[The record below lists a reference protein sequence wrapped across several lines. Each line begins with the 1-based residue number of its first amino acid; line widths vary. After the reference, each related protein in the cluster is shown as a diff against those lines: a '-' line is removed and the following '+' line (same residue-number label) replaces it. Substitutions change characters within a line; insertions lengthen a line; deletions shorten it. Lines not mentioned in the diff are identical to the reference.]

1 MDITIQNI
9 ELDENYRDL
18 IGIVPF
24 RSVPVR
30 YTTVAGKWRLRSQN
44 PEIHRLWAWVS
55 YKEVEPFKI
64 SPDKESYSSII
75 DVNLYGVDHF
85 TLNYDEMAVT
95 FVDGNTI
102 SFDLPIE
109 RYTNISIDAVY

>member
-9 ELDENYRDL
+9 ELDEQYQDL
-18 IGIVPF
+18 MDIVPF
-24 RSVPVR
+24 RSIPVR
-30 YTTVAGKWRLRSQN
+30 GATAHGWKLRSQN

-64 SPDKESYSSII
+64 SPDKKSYSSII

-85 TLNYDEMAVT
+85 SLDYDKMTVT
-95 FVDGNTI
+95 FINGNTI
-102 SFDLPIE
+102 SFELPID
-109 RYTNISIDAVY
+109 RYSHISIEAVY

>member
-1 MDITIQNI
+1 MDITIKNI

-30 YTTVAGKWRLRSQN
+30 GTTVRGWKLRSQN

-75 DVNLYGVDHF
+75 DVNLYGVDNF
-85 TLNYDEMAVT
+85 KLDYNEMVVR

-109 RYTNISIDAVY
+109 RYSNIVVHACY